1 MNSLLPH
8 NATPQEEA
16 LDLATA
22 RVGAVPMPN
31 RSLWNPDTCPA
42 DLLPWLAW
50 AFSVDVWSDQWSDAQ
65 KRGAISA
72 SFAVHKRKGTR
83 GALNSAIAG
92 IGYDATITEWWQ
104 QTPTAAPYTFAALV
118 TVEQEPLPTL
128 SVYQSIIDVIESAKN
143 ARSHFDG
150 IEIQAISRG
159 GEFYGAAM
167 ISGETVFLDAEP
179 AA

>member
-1 MNSLLPH
+1 MTTLLPN

-16 LDLATA
+16 IDLATA

-31 RSLWNPDTCPA
+31 RSLWTPETCPA

-50 AFSVDVWSDQWSDAQ
+50 AVSVDEWNPAWTETQ
-65 KRGAISA
+65 KRGVIKA

-83 GALNSAIAG
+83 GALNSAIEG
-92 IGYDATITEWWQ
+92 IGYDATITEWWE
-104 QTPTAAPYTFAALV
+104 QTPEAAPYTFAALV

-159 GEFYGAAM
+159 GEFYGAAA